1 MTFSKRRKSP
11 KFFFLEKTKQLIMI
25 LLDICLLNRAR
36 LVGCFLSEGGASARR
51 LSLSA
56 QTQSGEI

>member
-1 MTFSKRRKSP
+1 
-11 KFFFLEKTKQLIMI
+11 MI
-25 LLDICLLNRAR
+25 LLDICLLKRAR